1 MTQDIE
7 RRYHDEPE
15 AKSITNYPDPDSV
28 PRSLKD
34 RLAVE
39 LVVRAK
45 CPKCCE
51 PDYYY
56 SCSTDNIVECSTD
69 DCGEEFLL
77 P

>member
-1 MTQDIE
+1 MTQDIK

-28 PRSLKD
+28 PKSLKD

-39 LVVRAK
+39 LVVRAT
-45 CPKCCE
+45 CPECCVQNHF
-51 PDYYY
+51 Y
-56 SCSTDNIVECSTD
+56 SGGTDNIVECPTD
-69 DCGEEFLL
+69 DCDEEFLL